1 MYLPET
7 RIGRWSPRGN
17 QLKRHLALALL
28 FGLAIFGQPLTARPM
43 SLNVSL
49 EPLGF
54 RDISGWDNDDHA
66 EAFVVF
72 FRSCEEISQT
82 GRGFGRDT
90 ALAGNRTDWLDV
102 CAKASA
108 IAKNASTI
116 AARKFFENHFN
127 PFLVHDIERPQ
138 GLFTGYFEPEA
149 SGDLHPHG
157 EFSVPLYGKPSDLI
171 AFEPH
176 TEKVLGLRYGRLHE
190 GRPHAYFTRRE
201 IEEGALAGKGLEL
214 VWLKSWADA
223 FFIQVQGSGRVRLP
237 DGKIVR
243 LAYAAKSG
251 LPYTAIGGAL
261 VERGVLDRSE
271 MSMQAIRR
279 WMDAHPDKARA
290 LMWENRS
297 YVFFRI
303 VSLDDPGL
311 GAPGAQQVQL
321 TPLRSLAIDR
331 TIWAFGT
338 PLWIDTELPPIAG
351 SAPIRRLG
359 IAQDT
364 GSAIK
369 GAARAD
375 VFFGFGEEAAMRAGH
390 MKSEG
395 RMIALLPS
403 AVARRLKL
411 KMPK

>member
-7 RIGRWSPRGN
+7 RTGRWSPRGN
-17 QLKRHLALALL
+17 QLNRHLALALVL
-28 FGLAIFGQPLTARPM
+28 GLAILGQPPIARPM
-43 SLNVSL
+43 TLNVSL

-54 RDISGWDNDDHA
+54 RDIAGWDKDDHA

-72 FRSCEEISQT
+72 VRSCREVSQT
-82 GRGFGRDT
+82 GRGFVRDA

-108 IAKNASTI
+108 MANHAPS
-116 AARKFFENHFN
+116 AARKFFEDHFS
-127 PFLVHDIERPQ
+127 PFLVRDVEHPQ
-138 GLFTGYFEPEA
+138 GLFTGYFEPEV

-176 TEKVLGLRYGRLHE
+176 AEKVLGLRYGRLQQ
-190 GRPHAYFTRRE
+190 GLPQAYFTRRE
-201 IEEGALAGKGLEL
+201 IEEGALAGNGLEL

-223 FFIQVQGSGRVRLP
+223 FFMQVQGSGRVRLP
-237 DGKIVR
+237 DGSIMR
-243 LAYAAKSG
+243 LAYAAKTG
-251 LPYTAIGGAL
+251 LPYTAIGGIL
-261 VERGVLDRSE
+261 VERGVFDRSE
-271 MSMQAIRR
+271 MSMQAIRS

-303 VSLDDPGL
+303 VSLEDPGL

-331 TIWAFGT
+331 AIWAFGT

-375 VFFGFGEEAAMRAGH
+375 MYFGFGEEAATRAGH
-390 MKSEG
+390 MKSQG

-411 KMPK
+411 KMAQ